1 MWGTQRAQVSSGGV
15 FHPVQHWNWGL
26 KAQFTAVTALT
37 SLIVSGL
44 HSPEELT
51 PVTSADG
58 KWPAGDPFVGVLILD
73 GDGTYCPCNLVPW
86 EGFWVPHIP
95 NLLWPLLGVSVSS
108 VPEESTLCP

>member
-1 MWGTQRAQVSSGGV
+1 MSSGGV
-15 FHPVQHWNWGL
+15 FHPVQ
-26 KAQFTAVTALT
+26 Q
-37 SLIVSGL
+37 SEDCSDPIIVSGL

-58 KWPAGDPFVGVLILD
+58 KWLAGDPFVGVLIID
-73 GDGTYCPCNLVPW
+73 GDGTYCHCNLVPW
-86 EGFWVPHIP
+86 EGFWVLHIP

>member
-1 MWGTQRAQVSSGGV
+1 M
-15 FHPVQHWNWGL
+15 
-26 KAQFTAVTALT
+26 AVAALT
-37 SLIVSGL
+37 PLIIPGL

-73 GDGTYCPCNLVPW
+73 GDGTYNLVLQPAPATW
-86 EGFWVPHIP
+86 FLGKVSGYHTYQTSSG
-95 NLLWPLLGVSVSS
+95 LSLGVSVSS